1 MEELATQ
8 LAAVRTRYPLQ
19 RIAVNGDAWEYIDT
33 GHGPA
38 TLLLLPGALGIAD
51 TSFGYILAFAAA
63 YRVLSL
69 SYPAATADVRML
81 TSGIAAL
88 LASTGAGQAHV
99 VGGSYSGFV
108 AQYLAAWHPAS
119 VASLL
124 LSNTGAP
131 SAQRSGSYGFGARM
145 LALLPERAVHA
156 QMQRRI
162 HRFLPAATPVQ
173 HFWRSYFAELIPT
186 FRKQTLVNRMRM
198 QAQMDSARLSY
209 SLHAHPWH
217 GPALLLDAGEDVLVS
232 PHDRAAL
239 AARMP
244 QARAV
249 TLPDR
254 GHAASLEETS
264 TYISI
269 YREFLCGLPPAAP
282 GSTT

>member
-8 LAAVRTRYPLQ
+8 LAAVRTRYPLR
-19 RIAVNGDAWEYIDT
+19 RIAVNGASWEYIDT

-38 TLLLLPGALGIAD
+38 TLLLLPGALGVAE
-51 TSFGYILAFAAA
+51 TSFGYILAFAAE

-69 SYPAATADVRML
+69 SYPAAMADVRLL
-81 TSGIAAL
+81 TSGVAAL
-88 LASTGAGQAHV
+88 LASAGAGQAHV

-108 AQYLAAWHPAS
+108 AQYLAAWHPES

-131 SAQRSGSYGFGARM
+131 NVRRGRNYGFGARM
-145 LALLPERAVHA
+145 LTLLPERMVHA
-156 QMQRRI
+156 QMQHRI
-162 HRFLPAATPVQ
+162 HRFLPEATPVQ
-173 HFWRSYFAELIPT
+173 RFWRSYFMELIPT
-186 FRKQTLVNRMRM
+186 FRKQALVNRMRM
-198 QAQMDSARLSY
+198 QAQMDGAHLSARLR
-209 SLHAHPWH
+209 AQPWQ
-217 GPALLLDAGEDVLVS
+217 GPALILDAGEDALVS

-239 AARMP
+239 AGRMP

-249 TLPDR
+249 TLPAR
-254 GHAASLEETS
+254 SHVASLEDTS

-269 YREFLCGLPPAAP
+269 YQEFLCGLPPAAP